1 MKKVA
6 IILVVLAVLV
16 ILLFKFTDVKYIFK
30 PFIIS
35 SAGNKPTLKVGT
47 IAIGTNLKEAKRLD
61 FVLYNQELIGFPEG
75 IWVQRLCGV
84 ENDTVEIKN
93 GMLFVNGNNLDENL
107 NLNHRYKTDLKTMK
121 ELIDKGEIVENDV
134 VEIQKGDNSAYL
146 NLTKELANRYPNHI
160 RKVSRTNNNQDIL
173 STFGKPWT
181 EDDFGPVIVPED
193 SIFVLGDNRNYSYD
207 SRFFGFVS
215 EKEVKGVLLR

>member
-6 IILVVLAVLV
+6 IVLALLTVLV

-30 PFIIS
+30 LFTIS
-35 SAGNKPTLKVGT
+35 SAGNEPTLKVGT
-47 IAIGTNLKEAKRLD
+47 IAIGTNLKEPKKLD
-61 FVLYNQELIGFPEG
+61 FILYNQELIGFPEG

-93 GMLFVNGNNLDENL
+93 GVLFVNSINLDKNIS
-107 NLNHRYKTDLKTMK
+107 LNHRYTTDVQTMMK
-121 ELIDKGEIVENDV
+121 LMDRGEIAEKNV
-134 VEIQKGDNSAYL
+134 VEIQKDNNSAVL
-146 NLTKELANRYPNHI
+146 NITKELANRYPNLIEREI
-160 RKVSRTNNNQDIL
+160 RTQSDQDIL

-181 EDDFGPVIVPED
+181 EDNFGPVIVPEN

-207 SRFFGFVS
+207 SRFFGFVN
-215 EKEVKGVLLR
+215 EEEIKGVLVK